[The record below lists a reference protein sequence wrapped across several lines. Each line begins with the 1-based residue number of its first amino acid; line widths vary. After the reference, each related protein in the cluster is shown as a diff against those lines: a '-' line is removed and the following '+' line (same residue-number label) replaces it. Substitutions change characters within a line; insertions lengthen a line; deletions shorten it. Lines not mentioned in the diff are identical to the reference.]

1 MQENP
6 GQRISQDQLSK
17 VRKEKASPKK
27 EPSLLDTMTR
37 KEILIRVRWL
47 QKHYG
52 PDTIALLLTEL
63 LLENQHLDIREMFK
77 ELYGEHAALHF
88 NDISEKEKSH

>member
-1 MQENP
+1 
-6 GQRISQDQLSK
+6 
-17 VRKEKASPKK
+17 
-27 EPSLLDTMTR
+27 MTR

-77 ELYGEHAALHF
+77 ELHIEHAALHF